1 MAVVL
6 KQIAHSD
13 RLQEDHHHCDL
24 HELELGYLKK
34 LPAILQ
40 QSQQGLVRTQLVA
53 GLSGRHPCISNYEV
67 LTSLQQEH
75 HELPLLPLESVEN
88 IKHHLETIEVLF
100 TRLSFDL
107 MGTQISTLHLSF
119 ITRMATDK

>member
-13 RLQEDHHHCDL
+13 RLQEDHPHCDL

-34 LPAILQ
+34 LPAVLQ
-40 QSQQGLVRTQLVA
+40 QSQQGLVQTQVVA

-67 LTSLQQEH
+67 LT
-75 HELPLLPLESVEN
+75 
-88 IKHHLETIEVLF
+88 
-100 TRLSFDL
+100 
-107 MGTQISTLHLSF
+107 
-119 ITRMATDK
+119 